1 MLTQEIVKEFLDYD
15 PETGKLTWRERD
27 RKWFTSDRTCNSWNV
42 RFPRKEAFTS
52 LNNGGYL
59 EGKILGKYY
68 KAHRV
73 IWLWMTGEWPK
84 EQVDHINHDRTDNR
98 WCNLREASRLENYR
112 NQSQYKNN
120 KSGCTGVCKQGLKWY
135 TQIAVDGKNVYLGRY
150 NSYDDAVAIR
160 KEAEVKYGFHNNHG
174 K

>member
-1 MLTQEIVKEFLDYD
+1 MILK
-15 PETGKLTWRERD
+15 PESLHGE
-27 RKWFTSDRTCNSWNV
+27 NV
-42 RFPRKEAFTS
+42 IGNGLLLIGLVILGMFDFPRKEAFTS

-120 KSGCTGVCKQGLKWY
+120 KSGLYRSLQTRIKMVHADCG
-135 TQIAVDGKNVYLGRY
+135 
-150 NSYDDAVAIR
+150 
-160 KEAEVKYGFHNNHG
+160 
-174 K
+174 